1 MHAGGNGTWYG
12 QMGEDARKKIKDFV
26 IINRMDISRGNGKE
40 ISVVLTVLES
50 YGIVSPCLRVIL
62 NSLKVVRHLDFAL
75 NIGFSKL
82 VENYKA
88 I

>member
-1 MHAGGNGTWYG
+1 
-12 QMGEDARKKIKDFV
+12 MG
-26 IINRMDISRGNGKE
+26 
-40 ISVVLTVLES
+40 L
-50 YGIVSPCLRVIL
+50 CLRVIL
-62 NSLKVVRHLDFAL
+62 NSLKVVRHLYFAL